1 MNELSVNSFIK
12 LVVLGVVIALAA
24 KVFIL
29 MSPRYEIVRVV
40 TTYSDPNKEKN

>member
-1 MNELSVNSFIK
+1 MNELSVNGFIK
-12 LVVLGVVIALAA
+12 LVVLGVVIVLAT

-40 TTYSDPNKEKN
+40 TTYSDHNNEKK